1 MTVERDPPGLRR
13 RRLLHSLATLPS
25 LLPGLAARQATA
37 ATDAP
42 GPAEPVGGRFRNPPG
57 SPEPGGS
64 TADWLSFSWRR
75 ARNDGI
81 PTSLPPGHVLPPAE
95 VRAGLDALGDRD
107 GVTWLGHASFL
118 LRFGGR
124 TLVTDP
130 FLSDH
135 ASPVAPLGPRRFA
148 PPGLRAAELPP
159 VDLVLLSHN
168 HYDHLDL
175 PSLEALPGRGRATLV
190 TATGVSGYLDGDAP
204 FARVVE
210 LGWHGRTEVAGL
222 GVTAL
227 PAIHF
232 SKRGLFD
239 RDATLWCGFLVEH
252 APSGRRVYF
261 AGDTAY
267 GPVFPELAARYNPAP
282 DLALV
287 PIGAYEPRHMMKGS
301 HCAPEDGL
309 RLGLDLGAKVM
320 CAMHWGAIR
329 LTDEPSFEP
338 PGRFLAAAEAAGVG
352 PDRAWVLKVGE
363 TRAF

>member
-1 MTVERDPPGLRR
+1 MTVERPPSSGSRRGLLR
-13 RRLLHSLATLPS
+13 
-25 LLPGLAARQATA
+25 GLAALPWVPPAAA
-37 ATDAP
+37 ATTDAAPPPAP
-42 GPAEPVGGRFRNPPG
+42 GEGRFRNPPG

-64 TADWLSFSWRR
+64 TSDWIAFSWRR
-75 ARNDGI
+75 LRNDGI
-81 PTSLPPGHVLPPAE
+81 PTVLPPGHVLPPAE
-95 VRAGLDALGDRD
+95 VRAGLDALGGRD

-118 LRFGGR
+118 VRLGGR
-124 TLVTDP
+124 MLVTDP

-135 ASPVAPLGPRRFA
+135 ASPYPPLGPRRFS
-148 PPGLRAAELPP
+148 PPGLRARELPP
-159 VDLVLLSHN
+159 PDVILLSHN

-175 PSLEALPGRGRATLV
+175 PSLAALPGREQATLV
-190 TATGVSGYLDGDAP
+190 TATGVGRYLSELRFG
-204 FARVVE
+204 RVLE
-210 LGWHGRTEVAGL
+210 LGWHQRTEAAGFSI
-222 GVTAL
+222 TAL

-239 RDATLWCGFLVEH
+239 RDATLWCGFLVED
-252 APSGRRVYF
+252 AATGRRLYF

-267 GPVFPELAARYNPAP
+267 GPVFPEVAARYPAPP

-287 PIGAYEPRHMMKGS
+287 PVGAYAPRHMMKGT
-301 HCAPEDGL
+301 HCTAEEGL
-309 RLGLDLGAKVM
+309 RLGLDFNAKAM

-338 PGRFLAAAEAAGVG
+338 PERFRAAADAAGVG